1 MNYDKIVTILKEK
14 AANNNG
20 NGLNFDDYID
30 VLKDKEVKE
39 FLDKKFEGIEEINEN
54 SITNKNYLLK
64 ELLEIYCMEND
75 IEIID
80 DDVEKDTRYID
91 TLGIYFSD
99 IHHYSILKRDEEVEL
114 FTKYNETKD
123 PELRKEIVNHNLRM
137 VVNIAKKYS
146 RFSEEGFKDA
156 IQDGNEGLLTAVEK
170 FDVTKGNKFST
181 FAHWWI
187 SQSIRRNY
195 INYNRTVRLPVHFTE
210 RMNKMYYYIKEYN
223 TLYGKDPTD
232 QYLAD
237 KLNLPIEK
245 IYELKNNSLDVVS
258 YNIPVGET
266 DHGEESTLMDFIEDN
281 NINHNVEA
289 KILLNSLK
297 EEIQKTLDNELRPR
311 EKEIISLR
319 YGLQDGTPRTLEEVG
334 QRFNVTRERIR
345 QIEASTL
352 KKIRRRRRDLEEFIR

>member
-1 MNYDKIVTILKEK
+1 MNSRRHLKH
-14 AANNNG
+14 
-20 NGLNFDDYID
+20 
-30 VLKDKEVKE
+30 
-39 FLDKKFEGIEEINEN
+39 
-54 SITNKNYLLK
+54 
-64 ELLEIYCMEND
+64 
-75 IEIID
+75 
-80 DDVEKDTRYID
+80 R
-91 TLGIYFSD
+91 
-99 IHHYSILKRDEEVEL
+99 
-114 FTKYNETKD
+114 
-123 PELRKEIVNHNLRM
+123 
-137 VVNIAKKYS
+137 
-146 RFSEEGFKDA
+146 
-156 IQDGNEGLLTAVEK
+156 
-170 FDVTKGNKFST
+170 ST
-181 FAHWWI
+181 
-187 SQSIRRNY
+187 
-195 INYNRTVRLPVHFTE
+195 
-210 RMNKMYYYIKEYN
+210 
-223 TLYGKDPTD
+223 GKDPTD